1 MTKGRSLSRDEV
13 RAYDARAIAVG
24 VPGIVLMENAARGAT
39 DLLLKLG
46 IKGPISIICGKGN
59 NAGDGFVMARQLTA
73 AGKAVTVELLG
84 NPDQLKG
91 DAPIAFKPLAAFK
104 IPVHCWKTDAE
115 GRLTSQQLDAFLSRL
130 NASDWLV
137 DAMLG
142 TGTQGSIRPPFDQVI
157 ELMNRSG
164 RKILAVDL
172 PSGLD
177 ADTGKPLGPTVHATA
192 TATFVARKKG
202 FDVPG
207 SEVFTGPVHVVSLG
221 LPDDF

>member
-1 MTKGRSLSRDEV
+1 MTTSRSLSRDEV
-13 RAYDARAIAVG
+13 RAYDARAIAIG

-39 DLLLKLG
+39 DLLLSRG
-46 IKGPISIICGKGN
+46 VTEQISIVCGKGN

-84 NPDQLKG
+84 NPDHLKG
-91 DAPIAFKPLAAFK
+91 DAQIAFKPLASFR
-104 IPVHCWKTDAE
+104 IPVRIWKTDSE
-115 GRLTSQQLDAFLSRL
+115 GKLSPEQLDELLSTFQE
-130 NASDWLV
+130 SEWLV
-137 DAMLG
+137 DALLG
-142 TGTQGSIRPPFDQVI
+142 TGTQGTIRSPFDQVI

-177 ADTGKPLGPTVHATA
+177 ADTGQPLGPTIHATV

-207 SEVFTGPVHVVSLG
+207 AEEFTGPVQVISLG